1 MPIYEYQCQSCGHEH
16 EALQKLSAEP
26 LITCPACSKPEL
38 MKKISAAGFRLKGGG
53 WYETD
58 FKSGA
63 KKNVAGEA
71 GGSSP
76 EASKSGSCSSGGCG
90 SC

>member
-16 EALQKLSAEP
+16 EALQKLNAEP
-26 LITCPACSKPEL
+26 LLICPACSRPEL

-71 GGSSP
+71 SPSSSHS
-76 EASKSGSCSSGGCG
+76 ASSCSSSDCKKH
-90 SC
+90 

>member
-26 LITCPACSKPEL
+26 LIVCPACSKPEL

-63 KKNVAGEA
+63 KKNVAGESPA
-71 GGSSP
+71 PACGSS
-76 EASKSGSCSSGGCG
+76 ACGTAGCKSN
-90 SC
+90 